1 MVNVQLMQAES
12 PLTFSEEQDE
22 VIKISGFAVHTGT
35 FNDITVE
42 LAELDK
48 AVKSLI
54 GRPLLTNHKGN
65 NVMSVVGKVTDARM
79 AMDPKNGKMGIAYEA
94 DMDAAEKDLVRKMQL
109 GFLDSTSVGFSCDH
123 ICSICGSDI
132 WKWSHWF
139 GDEGFE
145 ILAKNIEF
153 HELSIVAIPADS
165 DASVKINLSAEDK
178 KHFEELKLEKEKRR
192 THMSDLQDKLNKVT
206 DDFAQFKIESAD
218 EITALKKEFQ
228 EKKEALEADKAD
240 KDTEIFGLKNQIET
254 LQNEKAS
261 LEKDIEEFKA
271 KFTEIENERLSGLR
285 AQVAE
290 LNQKA
295 GFGLTEEEI
304 ADMGELALNRYV
316 EGFTK
321 QLKNMTQTVPVKQ
334 EKQNAQYQHKVDES
348 ATMTENFMSRVR
360 TFRGF

>member
-132 WKWSHWF
+132 WKCSHWF

-178 KHFEELKLEKEKRR
+178 KHFNHR
-192 THMSDLQDKLNKVT
+192 
-206 DDFAQFKIESAD
+206 F
-218 EITALKKEFQ
+218 
-228 EKKEALEADKAD
+228 
-240 KDTEIFGLKNQIET
+240 
-254 LQNEKAS
+254 
-261 LEKDIEEFKA
+261 
-271 KFTEIENERLSGLR
+271 
-285 AQVAE
+285 
-290 LNQKA
+290 
-295 GFGLTEEEI
+295 
-304 ADMGELALNRYV
+304 
-316 EGFTK
+316 
-321 QLKNMTQTVPVKQ
+321 
-334 EKQNAQYQHKVDES
+334 
-348 ATMTENFMSRVR
+348 
-360 TFRGF
+360 